1 MSVLALAIHTTSP
14 ELGLALGD
22 GSTLIR
28 QQTWE
33 LGRDLS
39 SQFQV
44 CLAEFIQ
51 PYAWTDLAWM
61 AVAKGPGSFTGT
73 RIGVVAARTL
83 AQQLEIPLFAISTL
97 AAIAATQPDQP
108 AGTDRAVQLP
118 AHRGELFGGIY
129 RSHAETGDLTAVL
142 PDATW
147 SPDRWQQT
155 LATWPTPYTLTQ
167 AKGDLGA
174 TVAGVFTLA
183 AMGWAQ
189 GQRPHWSTANPF
201 YGQHPVPDAG

>member
-1 MSVLALAIHTTSP
+1 MSSLALAIHTTSP

-22 GSTLIR
+22 SSTLIR
-28 QQTWE
+28 QQTWA

-39 SQFQV
+39 GQLQV

-51 PYAWTDLAWM
+51 PYAWTDLAWI

-83 AQQLEIPLFAISTL
+83 AQQLDIPLFAISTL
-97 AAIAATQPDQP
+97 AAIAATQAKRL
-108 AGTDRAVQLP
+108 AGADRAVQLP

-129 RSHAETGDLTAVL
+129 RPYPESADLSAAL

-147 SPDRWQQT
+147 QPDRWQQT
-155 LATWPTPYTLTQ
+155 LAAWPTAYTLIQ
-167 AKGDLGA
+167 AEGDLGA

-183 AMGWAQ
+183 AAAWTQ
-189 GQRPHWSTANPF
+189 GQSPHWSTANPF
-201 YGQHPVPDAG
+201 YGQHPVPSPG